1 MGKRIAAAAF
11 WIYLAVLLRITV
23 FRSGWYHNE
32 FFQGNIDLVPFQ
44 SIFSYLN
51 TGQWRYF
58 IYLFWGNVL
67 WFVPFGL
74 YLSTKGIRLLS
85 AVLFTALLSFLIEG
99 LQFIL
104 STGQSE
110 TEDIILNTLGGVLGW
125 LAWRGIS
132 KWKDKN
138 TAAT

>member
-74 YLSTKGIRLLS
+74 YLSTKGRRLLS

-125 LAWRGIS
+125 LAWRGIF